1 MYKELLTDND
11 VMAAILNKE
20 GVIIHVNEDFI
31 RVSGFSKDELLSES
45 RNLFQNS
52 TLPEVIS
59 DDLLNAV
66 NYHHHWNGLIKSI
79 TKNGIWY
86 WSHVKIFPLYDKQGK
101 IKGYHYLQSKP
112 HNFTDVKKAQ
122 ALYTNLALGIHE
134 GQVSYG
140 EALENDFFH
149 KIRRK
154 FHSIQIRKRLRYVML
169 FCILLTVIIFNFE
182 YFYLNSYVQT
192 GDELKHI
199 ENLSH
204 RIRSMEIDAYVDDDT
219 MNKIALEKNANRLE
233 DELKNYIINTKLTS
247 RQFKEYELS
256 KFLASN
262 LLILIIILFFK
273 IIIDDILKELNR
285 IRYVIKE
292 VSRENYAINITQPPN
307 NEIGV
312 VMESLRSMAASF
324 TFQKAENKRI
334 HNKILRLTTGLDCL
348 STGVIIVNVDRVVI
362 YINAAATKILA
373 SAESEIQKTLPTFNV
388 ACILGQN
395 IDVFH
400 KIPEHQKNIIENLTQ
415 TVESYIQLGDAKLF
429 VRVNPI
435 VDELNFRLGAV
446 AEIED
451 VTEKERQAKALLTA
465 FDEKK
470 VAEDLAQSKANF
482 LANMSHEIRTPM
494 NVIIGMSHLIS
505 KTPLSSV
512 QQNYL
517 KKIQSS
523 SQHLLG
529 IINDILDLSKIEAG
543 KVFFEKIDFRIEN
556 VLNTIVNL
564 IADKVNDKGLAL
576 IFNID
581 ENIPLYLNGDPLR
594 LGQIL
599 INYANNAVKFTEK
612 GSITISIKMLEEL
625 ETEVYLHFSVEDTG
639 IGITKEAKAQLFEA
653 FNQADMSTSRKYG
666 GSGLGLAISKHLV
679 ELMDGQV
686 GVESEF
692 GQGSHFW
699 FTVRLKKSSRKFINP
714 LTVQN
719 LKGKRV
725 LVVDY
730 NQISRHVLGNMLSS
744 LGLDIDKVSTGK
756 KALRLLQDAAAVGT
770 HYEIIFLNWVM
781 PDEINSLDMMRE
793 IQALSLGN
801 SPHIVMVTAYGR
813 EEIITE
819 MELAGVENIL
829 VEPISA
835 SLLFNTTMRL
845 LGETYEIMVDD
856 EYMEAEQSPDLANA
870 LDAIRGA
877 LILLVEDNEL
887 NQEIAYQLLTEEGFI
902 VDIANNGAEAIRM
915 LPQKNYAIVLMDMQ
929 MPIMDGVSATTEIR
943 KNSQFTL
950 LPIVA
955 MTANAMPHDKEKCLV
970 AGMNDYI
977 AKPIDINQLFG
988 VLIKWIPSNNNPSI
1002 SEFDS
1007 NFLMPVDED
1016 IVIPFIEGL
1025 DVELGLKRISGKK
1038 KFYVNML
1045 KNYVTN
1051 QEKTVPQLRDA
1062 MQKDDYAGA
1071 EIIAHSA
1078 KGVSGNIGATQL
1090 QEMAYELETLIFNK
1104 TPLAQLEEK
1113 LVIFEHVQS
1122 SMIHALKIA
1131 LPSALPPTIE
1141 HIDTTNAPSVF
1152 NTLMSLLEDQDHSAV
1167 RYFEKNTVLLYDC
1180 LGADIFSAIQ
1190 KEIKRFDF
1198 EKTIQLLRKTTFFE
1212 QKY

>member
-373 SAESEIQKTLPTFNV
+373 SAESEIQKTLPTFHV
-388 ACILGQN
+388 SCILGQN

-915 LPQKNYAIVLMDMQ
+915 LPQKNYTIVLMDMQ
-929 MPIMDGVSATTEIR
+929 MPIMDGVSATIEIR

-1038 KFYVNML
+1038 KFYINML